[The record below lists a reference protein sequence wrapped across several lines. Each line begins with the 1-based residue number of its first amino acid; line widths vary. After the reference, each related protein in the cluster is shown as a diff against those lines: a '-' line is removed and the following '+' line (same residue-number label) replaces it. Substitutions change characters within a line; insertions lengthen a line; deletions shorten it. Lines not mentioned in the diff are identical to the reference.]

1 LRCKARLDD
10 LIIEARYN
18 IGAKAAERSSRAAHG
33 QTHPMQ
39 PDLFGNPPAPPMPDG
54 WRYREDFIDAG
65 EEAALL
71 EAIAAMPLH
80 AARYKS
86 YTARRRIASFG
97 TEYDFDANRL
107 LPGAPI
113 PEVLLPLR
121 ARAAAWAGMTAD
133 DFSSALVAEYAP
145 GTPLGWHRDVP
156 DFELVFGL
164 SLGSAARMRLRRYPP
179 AAPKQADVLAITLP
193 PRSAYVLSGA
203 ARWGWQHAIAP
214 TKALRWS
221 ITLRTRRRRGAPAAR

>member
-221 ITLRTRRRRGAPAAR
+221 ITFRTRRRRGAPP

>member
-1 LRCKARLDD
+1 
-10 LIIEARYN
+10 
-18 IGAKAAERSSRAAHG
+18 
-33 QTHPMQ
+33 MQ
-39 PDLFGNPPAPPMPDG
+39 SDLFGTPPASSTPMPDG
-54 WRYREDFIDAG
+54 WRYREDFIDRA

-107 LPGAPI
+107 LPGAPM
-113 PEVLLPLR
+113 PDALLPLR
-121 ARAAAWAGMTAD
+121 MRAAAWAGVPAE
-133 DFSSALVAEYAP
+133 DFSSALVAEYQP

-164 SLGSAARMRLRRYPP
+164 SLGGAARMRLRRYPP
-179 AAPKQADVLAITLP
+179 IVPKKAEVLAITLP
-193 PRSAYVLSGA
+193 PRSAYVLSGP
-203 ARWGWQHAIAP
+203 ARWAWQHAIAP

-221 ITLRTRRRRGAPAAR
+221 ITLRTRRRRGTPAAG

>member
-1 LRCKARLDD
+1 
-10 LIIEARYN
+10 
-18 IGAKAAERSSRAAHG
+18 
-33 QTHPMQ
+33 MQ
-39 PDLFGNPPAPPMPDG
+39 SDLFGTPPASKTPSLPDG
-54 WRYREDFIDAG
+54 WRYREDFIDAA

-71 EAIAAMPLH
+71 QAIAAMPLH

-113 PEVLLPLR
+113 PAVLLPLR
-121 ARAAAWAGMTAD
+121 ARAAAWAGVAED

-164 SLGSAARMRLRRYPP
+164 SLGGAARMRLRRYPP
-179 AAPKQADVLAITLP
+179 VAPKKADVLAITLP
-193 PRSAYVLSGA
+193 PRSAYVLGGP

-221 ITLRTRRRRGAPAAR
+221 IPLRTRRRRGAPAAS